1 MAKNIINGPYLL
13 DPRATQITV
22 AWEAI
27 VPQAFKVTAR
37 AADGTE
43 HPGAVA
49 YQREEKCQEYPQGA
63 CVYTA
68 VIEGLE
74 PATEYAYTITGDG
87 EVAAASFTTLP
98 ESPEHLHLL
107 TLSDSHLFH
116 NSAFFKKVVAQEA
129 PEFILHGGDISFGT
143 GYQHDQ
149 YQDNWFHKIPE
160 LLARV
165 PAYYIHGNHDDG
177 PFYDAFFTATQGR
190 TVHTAD
196 GGNTFSFDYG
206 PAHFTLIDS
215 NPWGLFEMN
224 AVNSE
229 MPLDRE
235 TRKRIDDTLK
245 WIEEDLTSPA
255 AKKAKWRILMMHHPY
270 TDPFNNR
277 YIVPIAERCKA
288 QLVLGGH
295 LHYYIKSVSVDPKVG
310 ARTVY
315 ICEGSAQDPEAEY
328 TPAREEKRLF
338 SEFPEVTAK
347 GRSNYGILD
356 VTEKA
361 IDYRLYGF
369 RQDGSPELVDT
380 IHLTHDEP
388 EITFTDIELRRLDNN
403 GNVEV
408 RALAENKGTAM
419 AEAVINLFDNKCEHA
434 INLFGNEENSQV
446 AVLEPGEKRKLTAV
460 YQAVQPGEHTL
471 RVGEAELKLVVFEP
485 TQLSFAHMRVRAGQG
500 EEADCMIAGIEATNN
515 LDHEI
520 FISVPLYINQR
531 IAETKRLFFR
541 GHEKRYIEFH
551 YKFQQG
557 GEYQV
562 SIADQLPK
570 EVSIEGGIRI
580 IPRILDK
587 SGHGHTAL
595 LHGSPKVR
603 EVDGRMEV
611 ALEQYGDYIEIP
623 ASRDLRA
630 PQGFT
635 GMVWAE
641 IDRLARPS
649 EMGHNPLM
657 VRGKSVG
664 WGATYCLRMV
674 VERAGGLKWG
684 ICHDITEYSWQG
696 GEAKI
701 GDWAQYTM
709 TFDKQRG
716 GDSYCDGKQLA
727 HVAGISDDS
736 EIRQWDD
743 QPIFVG
749 YSYIGHVI
757 PEIGRPKYFTH
768 LPGRISQVRFY
779 KKGLTAEENQKIYEH
794 PEAEGPERD
803 DLAVW
808 LDFHSILKVGTH
820 TTEWRHP
827 AIYDPAFKTQKK
839 YWHFK
844 QLKAKTHLPLQASLR
859 ATVEVSD
866 DMATVKG
873 SRQIVLKDGTNYVD
887 ISNLPEAQYLRIVT
901 DFAAEVG
908 PDGTFVPE
916 LLSYQV
922 VAENERDF
930 TDMFWSTRPDWER
943 GCFTG
948 AVGFPP
954 VDRLRDYPEYTDVIH
969 G

>member
-1 MAKNIINGPYLL
+1 MNKNIINGPYLL

-22 AWEAI
+22 AWEA
-27 VPQAFKVTAR
+27 VEPADFKVMASS
-37 AADGTE
+37 ADGE
-43 HPGAVA
+43 AHFGDVA
-49 YQREEKCQEYPQGA
+49 YEREEPCQEYPKGA

-68 VIEGLE
+68 VIEGLS
-74 PATEYAYTITGDG
+74 PATEYAYTVMGGG
-87 EVAAASFTTLP
+87 EVAAASFQTLAEAP
-98 ESPEHLHLL
+98 KHLHLL

-116 NSAFFKKVVAQEA
+116 NSSFFKKVAVEEA

-149 YQDNWFHKIPE
+149 YQDNWFHKIPDV
-160 LLARV
+160 LARI

-177 PFYDAFFTATQGR
+177 PYYDAFFTVTQGR

-206 PAHFTLIDS
+206 PAHFTLVDS

-229 MPLDRE
+229 MPLGRE
-235 TRKRIDDTLK
+235 TRKRIDDTLQ

-277 YIVPIAERCKA
+277 YIVPIAERCQA

-315 ICEGSAQDPEAEY
+315 VCEGSAQDPEAEY
-328 TPAREEKRLF
+328 TAAREDKRLL
-338 SEFPEVTAK
+338 SEFPEITAT

-356 VTEKA
+356 VTEEA
-361 IDYRLYGF
+361 LDYRLYGF
-369 RQDGSPELVDT
+369 EADGSPKLVDT

-388 EITFTDIELRRLDNN
+388 DVEFTDIELRRLDNN

-419 AEAVINLFDNKCEHA
+419 AEAVIHLLDNKCEHA
-434 INLFGNEENSQV
+434 INLFGSEENSQV
-446 AVLEPGEKRKLTAV
+446 AVLEPGEKRKLAAV
-460 YQAVQPGEHTL
+460 YQAVQPGEHML
-471 RVGEAELKLVVFEP
+471 RVGEMELKLVVFEP

-500 EEADCMIAGIEATNN
+500 EAADCMIAGIEATNN

-520 FISVPLYINQR
+520 FVSVPLYINQR
-531 IAETKRLFFR
+531 IAETKSLFFR

-570 EVSIEGGIRI
+570 EVLIEGGIRI

-603 EVDGRMEV
+603 EVDGHMEV

-635 GMVWAE
+635 GMVWAD

-674 VERAGGLKWG
+674 VERVGGLKWG

-701 GDWAQYTM
+701 GEWAQYTM
-709 TFDKQRG
+709 TFDKKAG
-716 GDSYCDGKQLA
+716 GDSYCDGTPLA

-779 KKGLTAEENQKIYEH
+779 KKGLTAEENREIYEH

-808 LDFHSILKVGTH
+808 LEIG
-820 TTEWRHP
+820 
-827 AIYDPAFKTQKK
+827 
-839 YWHFK
+839 
-844 QLKAKTHLPLQASLR
+844 R
-859 ATVEVSD
+859 AHV
-866 DMATVKG
+866 
-873 SRQIVLKDGTNYVD
+873 
-887 ISNLPEAQYLRIVT
+887 
-901 DFAAEVG
+901 
-908 PDGTFVPE
+908 
-916 LLSYQV
+916 
-922 VAENERDF
+922 
-930 TDMFWSTRPDWER
+930 
-943 GCFTG
+943 
-948 AVGFPP
+948 
-954 VDRLRDYPEYTDVIH
+954 
-969 G
+969 

>member
-1 MAKNIINGPYLL
+1 MNKNIINGPYLL

-22 AWEAI
+22 AWETAA
-27 VPQAFKVTAR
+27 PKDFQVTAR
-37 AADGTE
+37 TADGTE
-43 HPGAVA
+43 WQGDVA
-49 YQREEKCQEYPQGA
+49 CRKEEPCQEYPAGA
-63 CVYTA
+63 YIYTA
-68 VIEGLE
+68 VLSSLT
-74 PATEYAYTITGDG
+74 PDTEYAYTVSGGG
-87 EVAAASFTTLP
+87 EVAAASFKTLP
-98 ESPEHLHLL
+98 AEPKTLHLL

-116 NSAFFKKVVAQEA
+116 NSELFKKMIAEEK
-129 PEFILHGGDISFGT
+129 PDFILHGGDISFGT

-149 YQDNWFHKIPE
+149 YKDNWFHKIPDI
-160 LLARV
+160 LARI
-165 PAYYIHGNHDDG
+165 PAYYVHGNHDDG
-177 PFYDAFFTATQGR
+177 PFYDDYFVNTQGR
-190 TVHTAD
+190 TVHTVD
-196 GGNTFSFDYG
+196 GGNTFSFDCG
-206 PAHFTLIDS
+206 PVHFTFVDS

-229 MPLDRE
+229 MPLDAG
-235 TRKRIDDTLK
+235 TRKKIDGILK
-245 WIEEDLTSPA
+245 WVEEDLTSPA

-270 TDPFNNR
+270 TDPLNNR
-277 YIVPIAERCKA
+277 YIVPIAERCGA

-295 LHYYIKSVSVDPKVG
+295 LHYYIKSVSVNPKVG

-315 ICEGSAQDPEAEY
+315 ICEGSAQDPAAAYEESAG
-328 TPAREEKRLF
+328 EKRLL
-338 SEFPEVTAK
+338 SEFPEVIAT
-347 GRSNYGILD
+347 GNSNYGILD
-356 VTEKA
+356 VSEDA
-361 IDYRLYGF
+361 IDYHIYGF
-369 RQDGSPELVDT
+369 LEDGTKKLVDT

-388 EITFTDIELRRLDNN
+388 AVELSDIELRRLDNN

-408 RALAENKGTAM
+408 RALAENQGTAM
-419 AEAVINLFDNKCEHA
+419 AEVTIELLDNKTEHT
-434 INLFGNEENSQV
+434 INLFGSEENSQV
-446 AVLEPGEKRKLTAV
+446 VVLKPGEKRKVSAV
-460 YQAVQPGEHTL
+460 YQAMQTGEHTL
-471 RVGEAELKLVVFEP
+471 RVGNQELKLVVFEP
-485 TQLSFAHMRVRAGQG
+485 TQLSYAHMKVRAGRG
-500 EEADCMIAGIEATNN
+500 EAADCLIAGIEATNN

-520 FISVPLYINQR
+520 FVSVPLYINQR
-531 IAETKRLFFR
+531 IAETKSLFFR

-557 GEYQV
+557 GDYQV

-580 IPRILDK
+580 IPRVLDK

-603 EVDGRMEV
+603 EVDSHMEV

-641 IDRLARPS
+641 IDRLARPN

-674 VERAGGLKWG
+674 VERTGGLKWG

-696 GEAKI
+696 GDAKI

-709 TFDKQRG
+709 TFDKKRG
-716 GDSYCDGKQLA
+716 GDSYCDGRQLA
-727 HVAGISDDS
+727 HVAGIDEDN

-768 LPGRISQVRFY
+768 LPAHIGQVRFY
-779 KKGLTAEENQKIYEH
+779 KSGLTAADNTEIYEH
-794 PEAEGPERD
+794 PENKGPKGE

-808 LDFHSILKVGTH
+808 LDFRNILKVGTH

-827 AIYDPAFKTQKK
+827 AVYDPAFKTQKK
-839 YWHFK
+839 YWHFT
-844 QLKAKTHLPLQASLR
+844 QLKARTRLPLQAGLR

-866 DMATVKG
+866 DMATIKG
-873 SRQIVLKDGTNYVD
+873 SRQIVLKNGTNYVD
-887 ISNLPEAQYLRIVT
+887 LSNLPEAQYLRIVT
-901 DFAAEVG
+901 EFSAEVG

-922 VAENERDF
+922 VAANERDF

-943 GCFTG
+943 GRFTG

-954 VDRLRDYPEYTDVIH
+954 VDRLREYPEYTDVIH

>member
-1 MAKNIINGPYLL
+1 MNKNIINGPYLL

-22 AWEAI
+22 AWETAA
-27 VPQAFKVTAR
+27 PKEFQVTAR
-37 AADGTE
+37 TADGTE
-43 HPGAVA
+43 QKGDVCCKKEGP
-49 YQREEKCQEYPQGA
+49 CQEYPAGA
-63 CVYTA
+63 YIYTA
-68 VIEGLE
+68 VLSNLA
-74 PATEYAYTITGDG
+74 PNTEYAYTVSGGG
-87 EVAAASFTTLP
+87 EVVAASFKTLQAKP
-98 ESPEHLHLL
+98 KTMHIL

-116 NSAFFKKVVAQEA
+116 NSELFKKMIAEEK
-129 PEFILHGGDISFGT
+129 PDFILHGGDISFGT

-149 YQDNWFHKIPE
+149 YKDNWFHKIPDI
-160 LLARV
+160 LARI
-165 PAYYIHGNHDDG
+165 PAYYVHGNHDDG
-177 PFYDAFFTATQGR
+177 PFYDDYFVATQGR

-206 PAHFTLIDS
+206 PVHFTFVDS

-229 MPLDRE
+229 MPLDAE
-235 TRKRIDDTLK
+235 TRKKIDGILK
-245 WIEEDLTSPA
+245 WVEDDLTSPA

-270 TDPFNNR
+270 TDPLNNR
-277 YIVPIAERCKA
+277 YIVPIAERCGA

-295 LHYYIKSVSVDPKVG
+295 LHYYIKSVSVNPKIG

-315 ICEGSAQDPEAEY
+315 ICEGSAQDPAAAYEESAG
-328 TPAREEKRLF
+328 EKRLL
-338 SEFPEVTAK
+338 SEFPEVIAT
-347 GRSNYGILD
+347 GNSNFGILD
-356 VTEKA
+356 VSEEA
-361 IDYRLYGF
+361 IDYHIYGF
-369 RQDGSPELVDT
+369 LEDGTKKLVDT

-388 EITFTDIELRRLDNN
+388 AVELSDIELRRVDNN
-403 GNVEV
+403 GNVEI
-408 RALAENKGTAM
+408 RALAENRGTAM
-419 AEAVINLFDNKCEHA
+419 AEVTIDLLDNKTEHT
-434 INLFGNEENSQV
+434 INLFGTEENSQV
-446 AVLEPGEKRKLTAV
+446 IVLKPGEKRKVGAF
-460 YQAVQPGEHTL
+460 YQAMQTGEHTL
-471 RVGEAELKLVVFEP
+471 RIGEQELKLVVFEP
-485 TQLSFAHMRVRAGQG
+485 TQLSYAHMKVRAGRG
-500 EEADCMIAGIEATNN
+500 EAADCLIAGIEATNN

-520 FISVPLYINQR
+520 FVSVPLYINQR
-531 IAETKRLFFR
+531 IAETKSLFFR

-580 IPRILDK
+580 IPRVLDK

-603 EVDGRMEV
+603 EVDGHMEV

-623 ASRDLRA
+623 ASHDLRA

-641 IDRLARPS
+641 IDRLARPN

-674 VERAGGLKWG
+674 VERTGGLKWG

-696 GEAKI
+696 GDAKI

-709 TFDKQRG
+709 TFDKKRG
-716 GDSYCDGKQLA
+716 GDSYCDGQQLA
-727 HVAGISDDS
+727 HVAGIAEDN

-768 LPGRISQVRFY
+768 LPAHIGQVRFY
-779 KKGLTAEENQKIYEH
+779 KSGLTAEDNEEIYEH
-794 PEAEGPERD
+794 PENKGPKGEN
-803 DLAVW
+803 LAVW
-808 LDFHSILKVGTH
+808 LDFRNILKVGTH

-827 AIYDPAFKTQKK
+827 AVYDPAFKTQKK
-839 YWHFK
+839 YWRFT
-844 QLKAKTHLPLQASLR
+844 QLKAKTHLPLQAGLR

-866 DMATVKG
+866 DMATIKG
-873 SRQIVLKDGTNYVD
+873 SRQIVLKNGTNYID
-887 ISNLPEAQYLRIVT
+887 ISNLPEAQYLRIRT
-901 DFAAEVG
+901 EFSAEVG

-922 VAENERDF
+922 VASNERDF

-943 GCFTG
+943 GRFTG
-948 AVGFPP
+948 AVGFLP
-954 VDRLRDYPEYTDVIH
+954 VDRLREYPEYTDVIH

>member
-1 MAKNIINGPYLL
+1 MNKNIINGPYLL
-13 DPRATQITV
+13 DPHDTQITV
-22 AWEAI
+22 AWETVASE
-27 VPQAFKVTAR
+27 PFKVTAR

-43 HPGAVA
+43 FFGDVCCR
-49 YQREEKCQEYPQGA
+49 QEEPCREYPKGA
-63 CVYTA
+63 FLYTA
-68 VIEGLE
+68 VIRDLV
-74 PATEYAYTITGDG
+74 PDTEYAYMVSGSG
-87 EVAAASFTTLP
+87 EVAAASFRTLRREP
-98 ESPEHLHLL
+98 QSIHLL

-116 NSAFFKKVVAQEA
+116 NNEAFKKAVTEEK
-129 PEFILHGGDISFGT
+129 PEIILHGGDISFGT

-149 YQDNWFHKIPE
+149 YKDNWFHKISE
-160 LLARV
+160 ILARTPV
-165 PAYYIHGNHDDG
+165 YYIHGNHDDG
-177 PFYDAFFTATQGR
+177 PFYDAFFAAPQGR
-190 TVHTAD
+190 TVHTPD

-229 MPLDRE
+229 VPLDPE
-235 TRKRIDDTLK
+235 TRRHIDDILR
-245 WIEEDLTSPA
+245 WVEEDLTSPA
-255 AKKAKWRILMMHHPY
+255 ARRAKWRILMMHHPY
-270 TDPFNNR
+270 TDSFNNR

-295 LHYYIKSVSVDPKVG
+295 LHYYVKAVSVDPKVG

-315 ICEGSAQDPEAEY
+315 VCEGSAQDPEAEY
-328 TPAREEKRLF
+328 TKNTGEKRLL
-338 SEFPEVTAK
+338 SEFPEVVAT

-356 VTEKA
+356 VTEKTLT
-361 IDYRLYGF
+361 YRLYGF
-369 RQDGSPELVDT
+369 LKNGSKKLVDT
-380 IHLTHDEP
+380 ICLTQDEP
-388 EITFTDIELRRLDNN
+388 DIRLTDIELRRLDNN
-403 GNVEV
+403 GNVEI
-408 RALAENKGTAM
+408 RALAENRGTAM
-419 AEAVINLFDNKCEHA
+419 AEVSISLFDNKMEHT

-446 AVLEPGEKRKLTAV
+446 VTLEPGEKRKVESV
-460 YQAVQPGEHTL
+460 YQAMQPGEHLLCVGDTEL
-471 RVGEAELKLVVFEP
+471 RLVVFEP
-485 TQLSFAHMRVRAGQG
+485 TQLSFAHMRVQPGRG
-500 EEADCMIAGIEATNN
+500 ESADCMIAGIEATNN

-520 FISVPLYINQR
+520 FVSVPLYINQR
-531 IAETKRLFFR
+531 IAETKSLFFR
-541 GHEKRYIEFH
+541 AHEKRYIEFH

-587 SGHGHTAL
+587 SGRGHTAL

-603 EVDGRMEV
+603 EIDGHMEV

-623 ASRDLRA
+623 ASRDLEA

-635 GMVWAE
+635 GMVWANIE
-641 IDRLARPS
+641 RLARAS

-674 VERAGGLKWG
+674 VERTGGLKWG

-696 GEAKI
+696 GEAKV
-701 GDWAQYTM
+701 GSWAQYTM
-709 TFDKQRG
+709 AFDKKAG
-716 GDSYCDGKQLA
+716 GDSYCDGQQLA
-727 HVAGISDDS
+727 HVAGISEES
-736 EIRQWDD
+736 EIRQWAD

-757 PEIGRPKYFTH
+757 PDIGRPKYFTH
-768 LPGRISQVRFY
+768 LPGRIGQVRFY
-779 KKGLTAEENQKIYEH
+779 EQGLTAEENREICEN
-794 PEAEGPERD
+794 PEAEGPKREA
-803 DLAVW
+803 LAVW
-808 LDFHSILKVGTH
+808 LDFRNILKVGTH

-827 AIYDPAFKTQKK
+827 AIYNTSFKTQKK
-839 YWHFK
+839 YWRFT
-844 QLKAKTHLPLQASLR
+844 QLKARTNLPLQAGLK

-873 SRQIVLKDGTNYVD
+873 SRQIVLKNGTNYVD
-887 ISNLPEAQYLRIVT
+887 LSGLPEAQFLRIVT
-901 DFAAEVG
+901 EFSAEVG

-922 VAENERDF
+922 VASNGRDF

-943 GCFTG
+943 GRFTG